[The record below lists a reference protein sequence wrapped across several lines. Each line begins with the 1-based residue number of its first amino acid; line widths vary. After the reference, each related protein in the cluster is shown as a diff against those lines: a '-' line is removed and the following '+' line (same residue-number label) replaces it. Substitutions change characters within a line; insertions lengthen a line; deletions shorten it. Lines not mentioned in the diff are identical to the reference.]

1 MAVSRAQ
8 QKGGMLFA
16 VITFAALFI
25 IATTAAVVFYLRSET
40 FRKETATLRDDMSEL
55 ATDAERRNIPKIVGA
70 KKPRQTRL
78 GAMVEHL
85 DEAVSLII
93 GPVAEDAPA
102 DVKLETAKTAV
113 ETTLAQV
120 SEDLAETDAAN
131 GNPGLVRVVQ
141 ILKLNLDNATDAA
154 IAIDQQLQHV
164 QKLFDQAK
172 LAEREKEKQLH
183 EQMRVFA
190 HEAQQ
195 VEQSFDQLQQ
205 QMQDDTDHQIQM
217 LTEKLENAEQQVKAK
232 QQQVLRSEA
241 ELKQSEQRR
250 EYYQDQLDA
259 IKPRPDSDIQAF
271 KADGKILSVD
281 SRNKIV
287 FINIGNEDHV
297 YRGLT
302 FSVYDKNM
310 PVPRDGK
317 PKAEI
322 EVFDVQRSIS
332 VARVVSQE
340 SKQPLVPDDIVANLI
355 WDTEATNVFV
365 VVGEFDFDG
374 DSLADYDG
382 TAKVIGLVEKWG
394 GTVAEEISVETDF
407 VVLGK
412 APTILARPTHEQLE
426 MDPMAV
432 EKYQASL
439 QKHEDYQ
446 IIEQQSKALSIPIF
460 NLDRFLYFIGYK
472 TLATADSAF

>member
-1 MAVSRAQ
+1 MAVSRVQ
-8 QKGGMLFA
+8 QKGSMLFA
-16 VITFAALFI
+16 VITFVALFI

-40 FRKETATLRDDMSEL
+40 FRKDAQTLRDEMSEF
-55 ATDAERRNIPKIVGA
+55 ATDAERRNIPKIVGV

-78 GAMVEHL
+78 GAMVEYL
-85 DEAVSLII
+85 DQAVSLII
-93 GPVAEDAPA
+93 GPAAEDTPA
-102 DVKLETAKTAV
+102 DVKLETAQTAV
-113 ETTLAQV
+113 ETILAQV
-120 SEDLAETDAAN
+120 SADLEETDAAT

-141 ILKLNLDNATDAA
+141 ILKQNLDNASDAA

-172 LAEREKEKQLH
+172 IAEKEKEKRLQ

-190 HEAQQ
+190 NEAQQ
-195 VEQSFDQLQQ
+195 VEQSFDQLQD
-205 QMQDDTDHQIQM
+205 QMQEDLDHQIQ
-217 LTEKLENAEQQVKAK
+217 LITEKLENAEQQVKAK

-250 EYYQDQLDA
+250 KYYQDQLDA

-310 PVPRDGK
+310 PIPRDGK

-322 EVFDVQRSIS
+322 EVFDVQKSIS
-332 VARVVSQE
+332 VARIVSQE
-340 SKQPLVPDDIVANLI
+340 SNQPLVPEDIVANLI
-355 WDTEATNVFV
+355 WDPEATNVFV
-365 VVGEFDFDG
+365 VIGEFDFDG
-374 DSLADYDG
+374 DGLADYDG

-394 GTVAEEISVETDF
+394 GSVAREISVETDF

-446 IIEQQSKALSIPIF
+446 RIEQQSKALSIPIF

-472 TLATADSAF
+472 TLSTADSAF